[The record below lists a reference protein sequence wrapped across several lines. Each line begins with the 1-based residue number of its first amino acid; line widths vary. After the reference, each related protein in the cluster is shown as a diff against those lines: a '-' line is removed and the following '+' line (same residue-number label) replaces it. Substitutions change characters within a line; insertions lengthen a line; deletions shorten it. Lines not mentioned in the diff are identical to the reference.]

1 MSAEHR
7 VLGGLMIDA
16 SKCALIDWLPADAFT
31 NERDASL
38 YRLICDMRHKGEPVD
53 VITVAER
60 SPHGWQDHE
69 LLQLAGDTPSAANVV
84 AYAEILLHA
93 WKRRSVARV
102 ASALASDMRGNT
114 DIDGA
119 AMSAIS
125 QINQITGTAHRAGP
139 MAAREVLKSWFAKF
153 QIRQQAQQTMTGLPT
168 PWNDI
173 NALTYGLDPGRLYV
187 FAGRPGSGKSVLGEN
202 LWSYTALGG
211 NRALMFSLEMPA
223 DEMIQRSIASCG
235 NVSWDYLRNPVK
247 NADEVDSVRM
257 ASIVKELIG
266 SRLLIDET
274 PALTI
279 QQLSARAEREH
290 LRDSLSLIV
299 VDHMHIMGRAGKN
312 EVTELGEISRGLKAL
327 AKRLKVP
334 IVALAQL
341 NRGNTQRNDK
351 RPTMADLRGSGEIE
365 QDADVIWLAHREDYY
380 HASEPNYERDHCL
393 ELITGKGRN
402 MESGGVIRLLER
414 FSHMQALDWDG
425 HTKTRREIKEQT
437 KSPFQP
443 FGMRK

>member
-1 MSAEHR
+1 MSAELR
-7 VLGGLMIDA
+7 VLGSLLIDA
-16 SKCALIDWLPADAFT
+16 SKASQIDWLPAEAFGDARNAT
-31 NERDASL
+31 L
-38 YRLICDMRHKGEPVD
+38 YRLLTSMARRGDAVD
-53 VITVAER
+53 VVTVAEHA
-60 SPHGWQDHE
+60 PEGWADHE
-69 LLQLAGDTPSAANVV
+69 LLDLVSDTPSAANVV
-84 AYAEILLHA
+84 TYAELLLEG

-102 ASALASDMRGNT
+102 ASALVSDMRGNT

-173 NALTYGLDPGRLYV
+173 NALTYGLDAGRLYV
-187 FAGRPGSGKSVLGEN
+187 IAGRPGSGKSVLGEN
-202 LWSYTALGG
+202 LWSSTALGG
-211 NRALMFSLEMPA
+211 KRALMFSLEMPA

-257 ASIVKELIG
+257 AAVVKELIG

-290 LRDSLSLIV
+290 LRDALSLIV
-299 VDHMHIMGRAGKN
+299 VDHMHIMGRPRKN
-312 EVTELGEISRGLKAL
+312 DVAELGEISAGLKSL
-327 AKRLKVP
+327 SKRLSVP
-334 IVALAQL
+334 VVALAQL
-341 NRGNTQRNDK
+341 NRGNTQRTDK

-365 QDADVIWLAHREDYY
+365 QDADVIFLAHREDYY
-380 HASEPNYERDHCL
+380 HLDDPSHEKDHCI
-393 ELITGKGRN
+393 ELIIGKGRN
-402 MESGGVIRLLER
+402 MPSGSVVRLLER
-414 FSHMQALDWDG
+414 FSHMQALDWDW
-425 HTKTRREIKEQT
+425 HTKTRREIKAQT